1 MDDPLFHA
9 RTSSQN
15 NLTMQRKRTL
25 SKLFPILGVALAA
38 SASAQTARVQIIH
51 NCADALA
58 SEVDV
63 YVNGDLAID
72 DLAFRTATDFLNLPA
87 ETTIEV
93 GIARSN
99 SEGPGDILVSFDF
112 DLIEGNR
119 YVIVANGIIDAGSY
133 SPAPDFSLDV
143 YEPGR
148 TVANVAGNTDVLVV
162 HGSTDAPNVDVVEVG
177 VGAGQIISDL
187 AYGQFT
193 DYFELPTADY
203 QLEVRR
209 AGDEVIATYDA
220 PLASLELEGAALVVV
235 ASGFV
240 DPAVNN
246 GGPSF
251 GLWAAPA
258 SEGPLV
264 ELPLVPATSTARLQV
279 IHNSADAAA
288 AVVDV
293 YVNGGATP
301 FIDDFAFRTA
311 TAFEDVPAG
320 VELEIGIAPG
330 NSNGPEDI
338 IPGLSFS
345 YTLDANETY
354 VLVANGIVSPT
365 GYNPAPAFRL
375 DAFAP
380 GREAA
385 STAGN
390 TDVLVVHG
398 STDAPTVQVAETA
411 VLGGTVVVPPFS
423 FGDFSSDYLEVPTL
437 DLTLEI
443 QLSDGTP
450 VVAYDAPLA
459 TLGLQDAA
467 IVALASGFLN
477 PANNSD
483 GPEFGIWVALP
494 SGGDLIPLDAVV
506 GEPTARVKIIHN
518 SADAAAEVV
527 DIYVNAGDEPAI
539 DDLTFRNA
547 TGFLDLPAGVDLEI
561 GIAPGSSTGPDDI
574 IDGLSATLNLVDGET
589 YIVVANGIVS
599 ASGYNPVRD
608 FSLDVFAGA
617 RESASEAGNTDVLVF
632 HGCTDAPVVDV
643 AELAVPAGT
652 VVNDLA
658 YGSFAGYL
666 ELGTSDYA
674 LQVQTS
680 AGAPVA
686 TYSAPLSTLG
696 LDGAAITVVASG
708 FLDPANNSN
717 GPGFGLWVALADEGP
732 LVELP
737 LILNVGVE
745 ESLNAANLNAWPN
758 PAVNELNLS
767 VEAAATSRLAAT
779 VLDLTG
785 RRVLDVPAAALVAG
799 ENRIRIDLNAVPN
812 GAYVLR
818 LADGNSERSIPF
830 QVAR

>member
-1 MDDPLFHA
+1 MDDPMFHA
-9 RTSSQN
+9 RISSKN
-15 NLTMQRKRTL
+15 NLTMQRKHTL
-25 SKLFPILGVALAA
+25 KKLIPALGLMIAT
-38 SASAQTARVQIIH
+38 SASAQTARVQLIH
-51 NCADALA
+51 NCADQNA
-58 SEVDV
+58 EFVDV
-63 YVNGDLAID
+63 YLDGSLA
-72 DLAFRTATDFLNLPA
+72 LEGVGFRTATNFINFPA
-87 ETTIEV
+87 GSPIEIGVAPV
-93 GIARSN
+93 GS
-99 SEGPGDILVSFDF
+99 SGPEEILVSETFV
-112 DLIEGNR
+112 LTEGSTNI
-119 YVIVANGIIDAGSY
+119 IVANGVVVPDGY
-133 SPAPDFSLDV
+133 NPAPAFSLDA
-143 YEPGR
+143 YETAR
-148 TVANVAGNTDVLVV
+148 TGALSAGNTDILVL
-162 HGSTDAPNVDVVEVG
+162 HGSTDAPNVDVFEVG
-177 VGAGQIISDL
+177 VGAGQVINDL
-187 AYGQFT
+187 AYREFT
-193 DYFELPTADY
+193 NYLELPTADY
-203 QLEVRR
+203 ELEVRR
-209 AGDEVIATYDA
+209 AGGEVVATYGA
-220 PLASLELEGAALVVV
+220 PLAALGLQGASLTVV

-240 DPAVNN
+240 NPAVNN
-246 GGPSF
+246 DGPGF

-264 ELPLVPATSTARLQV
+264 ELPLIPQANVARLQV

-293 YVNGGATP
+293 YVNGGEEP

-311 TAFEDVPAG
+311 TDFQDVPAG

-330 NSNGPEDI
+330 NSTGPVDI
-338 IPGLSFS
+338 IPSLTFNF
-345 YTLDANETY
+345 TLEAGETY
-354 VLVANGIVSPT
+354 VLVANGIVSPV
-365 GYNPAPAFRL
+365 GYAPAPAFSL
-375 DAFAP
+375 NVFAP
-380 GREAA
+380 GRESA
-385 STAGN
+385 STSGN

-423 FGDFSSDYLEVPTL
+423 FGEFSSDYLEVPTL

-459 TLGLQDAA
+459 TLGLQDSA

-494 SGGDLIPLDAVV
+494 SGGNLIPLDAVV

-539 DDLTFRNA
+539 DDLAFRNA

-561 GIAPGSSTGPDDI
+561 GIAPGNSTGPDDI

-745 ESLNAANLNAWPN
+745 EGLNAANLNAWPN

-785 RRVLDVPAAALVAG
+785 RRVLDLPAAALVAG

>member
-1 MDDPLFHA
+1 
-9 RTSSQN
+9 
-15 NLTMQRKRTL
+15 MQRKRTL
-25 SKLFPILGVALAA
+25 NKLFPILGMALAT

-51 NCADALA
+51 NCPDALA
-58 SEVDV
+58 ELVDV
-63 YVNGDLAID
+63 YVNNDLTLD
-72 DLAFRTATDFLNLPA
+72 NVAFRTATEFLNLPA

-93 GIARSN
+93 GIARGN
-99 SEGPGDILVSFDF
+99 SESPDDILVSFNF
-112 DLIEGNR
+112 DLVENNR
-119 YVIVANGIIDAGSY
+119 YVIVANGIIDATGY
-133 SPAPDFSLDV
+133 SAAPPFTLDV

-148 TVANVAGNTDVLVV
+148 TVANMAGNTDVLVM
-162 HGSTDAPNVDVVEVG
+162 HGSPDAPNVDVVEVG
-177 VGAGQIISDL
+177 VGAGQIITNLTYSF
-187 AYGQFT
+187 FT
-193 DYFELPTADY
+193 DYLELPTADY
-203 QLEVRR
+203 ALEVRR
-209 AGDEVIATYDA
+209 AGSEVLATYQA
-220 PLASLELEGAALVVV
+220 PLATLGLEDAALVVV

-240 DPAVNN
+240 DPSVNN
-246 GGPSF
+246 NGPAF
-251 GLWAAPA
+251 GLWAAPTSGGA
-258 SEGPLV
+258 LV
-264 ELPLVPATSTARLQV
+264 ELPLVPAQSTARLQV

-293 YVNGGATP
+293 YVNGGDEP
-301 FIDDFAFRTA
+301 FINDFAFRTA
-311 TAFEDVPAG
+311 TEFVDVPAG
-320 VELEIGIAPG
+320 VELELGIAPG

-338 IPGLSFS
+338 IPGLTFNV
-345 YTLDANETY
+345 TLDANETY
-354 VLVANGIVSPT
+354 VVVANGIVSPT
-365 GYNPAPAFRL
+365 GYNPSPAFAL
-375 DAFAP
+375 NVFAP
-380 GREAA
+380 GRESA
-385 STAGN
+385 SISGN

-423 FGDFSSDYLEVPTL
+423 FGSFSSDYLEVPTL
-437 DLTLEI
+437 DLTLEV
-443 QLSDGTP
+443 QLPDGTP
-450 VVAYDAPLA
+450 VLAYDAPLA
-459 TLGLQDAA
+459 TLGLEDAA

-483 GPEFGIWVALP
+483 GPGFGIWVALP
-494 SGGDLIPLDAVV
+494 SGGNLIPLDVV
-506 GEPTARVKIIHN
+506 VAEPTARVKIIHN
-518 SADAAAEVV
+518 SADAAAAVV
-527 DIYVNAGDEPAI
+527 DIYVNSGEEPAI
-539 DDLTFRNA
+539 DDLAFRNA

-561 GIAPGSSTGPDDI
+561 GIAPGNSTGPQDI
-574 IDGLSATLNLVDGET
+574 IGGLSTILNLADGET

-599 ASGYNPVRD
+599 ASGYNPVRA

-617 RESASEAGNTDVLVF
+617 RESANEAGNTDVLVF

-708 FLDPANNSN
+708 FLTPANNSN
-717 GPGFGLWVALADEGP
+717 GPGFGLWVALADEGA

-745 ESLNAANLNAWPN
+745 EGVSSANLNAWPN
-758 PAVNELNLS
+758 PAVDELNLS
-767 VEAAATSRLAAT
+767 VEATFSSRLAAT

-785 RRVLDVPAAALVAG
+785 RRVLDLPSAALVAG

-818 LADGNSERSIPF
+818 LADGSSERSIPF